1 VELKVFTVDVANAMK
16 VADAANPKRAG
27 GSITAVM
34 VQKAGAA
41 LGFATPSEDANC
53 RLAPASLA
61 NDFITA
67 QVLPLETFGTSE
79 PIAVLA
85 AATNRYQPG
94 QCAVKTSGQLVHSIP
109 IQPDVR
115 S

>member
-1 VELKVFTVDVANAMK
+1 MANAMK
-16 VADAANPKRAG
+16 VADAANSKRAG
-27 GSITAVM
+27 ASITAVM

-41 LGFATPSEDANC
+41 SGFATQSEDAKC
-53 RLAPASLA
+53 RVAPASLA
-61 NDFITA
+61 NDFIAA
-67 QVLPLETFGTSE
+67 QVLAPQTFGTRE
-79 PIAVLA
+79 RIAVLA

-94 QCAVKTSGQLVHSIP
+94 QCAVKTSGKLVHSIPIP

>member
-1 VELKVFTVDVANAMK
+1 MANAMK

-27 GSITAVM
+27 ASITAVM

-41 LGFATPSEDANC
+41 SGFATPSQNAKC
-53 RLAPASLA
+53 RLALASLT
-61 NDFITA
+61 NDFIAA
-67 QVLPLETFGTSE
+67 QVLARETFGTSE
-79 PIAVLA
+79 PIAVLV